1 MTSFS
6 FGQTN
11 FDVMNPDAELLDSL
25 VFDKIKQYQKD
36 LFNNK
41 ITNEFTLQFS
51 SKIFNASFILGD
63 NKNLSDTLSCEY
75 TTIGLYTNTVL
86 DDVGNRQI
94 VEYLDSSYI
103 GHPRLRLF
111 FLCGLI
117 GRKSDCINNNKLEF
131 IYNPFGETSLKTIIN
146 TVDAITYD
154 ECPSCTPYRY
164 NKYDRIST
172 FSNIFKI
179 NTYEEMSEIIFN
191 DIISNKTLKNKISK
205 SIGISCDFTR
215 NRKEILTTIILSE

>member
-1 MTSFS
+1 MKNLIFVFIFMTSFS

-75 TTIGLYTNTVL
+75 TT
-86 DDVGNRQI
+86 VGFYFISVFR
-94 VEYLDSSYI
+94 
-103 GHPRLRLF
+103 RL
-111 FLCGLI
+111 
-117 GRKSDCINNNKLEF
+117 
-131 IYNPFGETSLKTIIN
+131 
-146 TVDAITYD
+146 
-154 ECPSCTPYRY
+154 
-164 NKYDRIST
+164 
-172 FSNIFKI
+172 
-179 NTYEEMSEIIFN
+179 
-191 DIISNKTLKNKISK
+191 
-205 SIGISCDFTR
+205 
-215 NRKEILTTIILSE
+215 